1 MDELADEY
9 YKQFDNLPVIRY
21 NAYTAGFQKA
31 LELMGDKKFSEEVIL
46 IAEYIRVA
54 SQSTPSVRTKDL
66 FNEYQSL
73 QQTEWDVEIEIKN
86 VIDETR
92 IVGAIKG
99 VKGSGNK
106 ITTYKQIPKLD
117 ADDCLILKRT

>member
-1 MDELADEY
+1 LDELADEY